1 VVQLAWPAILQ
12 GLLTTVIFITDRII
26 LGQYSEAALGSM
38 QISGPLLW
46 SVFSVFGA
54 FGAGT
59 LAVIGRSVGSQDAVR
74 ARQTLRAV
82 IWLAFV
88 MGSLV
93 ALLGIFSREW
103 LAEVL
108 AGGADTSDQIRTM
121 AVLYMEI
128 CFGIAP
134 FAMLGA
140 VGFTAL
146 QAGGDTR
153 SPAVISLV
161 CGVVNLSISVV
172 CVFGLWGAP
181 ELGIV
186 GAALGTAASYLLQGL
201 LALYFNQ
208 RPDRIPSLRPFEPL
222 RLAPLKPVLR
232 ISLPAF
238 GEKVIFHTAFVIFA
252 SFVGHLGDQAMTAN
266 QACIAI
272 ESLGFIAATGFGIA
286 SGALVAQKLG
296 AQRPEDAESVGWI
309 SAALGGGLL
318 TIFGLI
324 FLLIPE
330 LLLGLIID
338 DPDAI
343 ELGAT
348 CLRITAI
355 SQPLMAIHDSMAGA
369 LRGAGDTRSPMI
381 VTLVGSLLMRIGAC
395 YVLAWPLGMGLVG
408 IWVGTT
414 LDWLLRATWVTA
426 VFYKG
431 KWKSR
436 DV

>member
-1 VVQLAWPAILQ
+1 
-12 GLLTTVIFITDRII
+12 
-26 LGQYSEAALGSM
+26 
-38 QISGPLLW
+38 
-46 SVFSVFGA
+46 
-54 FGAGT
+54 
-59 LAVIGRSVGSQDAVR
+59 
-74 ARQTLRAV
+74 
-82 IWLAFV
+82 
-88 MGSLV
+88 
-93 ALLGIFSREW
+93 
-103 LAEVL
+103 
-108 AGGADTSDQIRTM
+108 
-121 AVLYMEI
+121 
-128 CFGIAP
+128 
-134 FAMLGA
+134 
-140 VGFTAL
+140 
-146 QAGGDTR
+146 
-153 SPAVISLV
+153 
-161 CGVVNLSISVV
+161 
-172 CVFGLWGAP
+172 
-181 ELGIV
+181 
-186 GAALGTAASYLLQGL
+186 
-201 LALYFNQ
+201 
-208 RPDRIPSLRPFEPL
+208 
-222 RLAPLKPVLR
+222 
-232 ISLPAF
+232 
-238 GEKVIFHTAFVIFA
+238 
-252 SFVGHLGDQAMTAN
+252 
-266 QACIAI
+266 
-272 ESLGFIAATGFGIA
+272 
-286 SGALVAQKLG
+286 
-296 AQRPEDAESVGWI
+296 
-309 SAALGGGLL
+309 LL